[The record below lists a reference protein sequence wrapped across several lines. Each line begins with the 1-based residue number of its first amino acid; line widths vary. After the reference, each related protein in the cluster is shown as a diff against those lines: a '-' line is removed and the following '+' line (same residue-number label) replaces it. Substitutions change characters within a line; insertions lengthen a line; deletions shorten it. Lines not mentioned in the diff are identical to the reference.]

1 MSENFREREKLELN
15 IVLEEYKKH
24 SLLKSTKKKFYEL
37 SYLSNTDEYLNF
49 KQNVLIYSQKIFPN
63 LSFNGFSNID
73 DISLRLKNLNG
84 HIVEQDLLEIKNSI
98 DYSIKFLKL
107 DKNYF
112 YSFFDFQFDIQKIF
126 SFKDKLEKIVNN
138 DGKIRDDAS
147 TNLLQIRKNIN
158 ILISSQDK
166 VISKI
171 LKKYEQYLSDSNITI
186 VDNRIV
192 LQVDVHEK
200 NRIKGVFHS
209 YSNTKKTVFIE
220 PEELVFLNNRLNE
233 LKEEERLEIAKILED
248 LKEGIVSDISLFS
261 IFSKFIP
268 DIDFINSIVIFMNE
282 YEANFVEI
290 ADEIDLIRVY
300 HPIIK
305 KVKKNEAKPVN
316 IKVENGKSLLITG
329 PNMGGKTAVLKTI
342 GISVILTKLGLP
354 VCASEYSKIRL
365 FEKIFCD
372 IGDDQSLEEGVST
385 FASHLINY
393 KRIVE
398 NCDEN
403 SLILLDEIGTGT
415 SIKEGTSFAISLV
428 SDFLE
433 KNSTVIFTT
442 HYDPIKEFALK
453 NEKIMCS
460 AMKYDFEK
468 NTPYFELE
476 YGTVGQSGMFSLLKK
491 YNFPEKIIQESY
503 RIVGKDF
510 LDYSELIKEYQK
522 KIELLEK
529 EKEKLELLK
538 KSQQKIEE
546 ITRKELE
553 DYLSKKNSL
562 EKEYRTKINQEI
574 DTIRSKFER
583 VVKELY
589 NKKDK
594 DENKNIIKDFRK
606 FLEEKVVLKE
616 DDFKPHIEKNL
627 KIKIGDFVQLKDR
640 VEGFVKSIEKDKVTL
655 DVNGVILKTN
665 IENIVNR
672 VERKGGVEKKFYI
685 GEEITD
691 ELDLRGKYVN
701 EALEEVENYIL
712 KASVAGLKRVRIIHG
727 HGKGILKENIR
738 EFFKKVKFIKKYYPA
753 PIEEGGDGVTIV
765 EFE

>member
-1 MSENFREREKLELN
+1 MLENFREREKLELN
-15 IVLEEYKKH
+15 LVLEEYKKN
-24 SLLKSTKKKFYEL
+24 SLLKSTKKKFDDL
-37 SYLSNTDEYLNF
+37 PYLSNTGEYLNF
-49 KQNVLIYSQKIFPN
+49 KQTVLLYSQKIFSK

-73 DISLRLKNLNG
+73 DITLRLKNPNG

-98 DYSIKFLKL
+98 DYSIRFLKL

-112 YSFFDFQFDIQKIF
+112 FSFFDFQFDVQKIF
-126 SFKDKLEKIVNN
+126 SFKDKIEKIVNN
-138 DGKIRDDAS
+138 DGKIKDDAS
-147 TNLLQIRKNIN
+147 TNLSRIRKNIN
-158 ILISSQDK
+158 TLISSQDK

-171 LKKYEQYLSDSNITI
+171 LKKYEQYLSDGNITI

-209 YSNTKKTVFIE
+209 YSNTKRTVFIE

-233 LKEEERLEIAKILED
+233 LREEERLEIAKILED
-248 LKEGIVSDISLFS
+248 LKEEVVSNISLFS
-261 IFSKFIP
+261 IFSKFIL
-268 DIDFINSIVIFMNE
+268 DIDLINSIVIFMNE

-290 ADEIDLIRVY
+290 ADDIDLIRVY

-305 KVKKNEAKPVN
+305 KVKRREAKPVN
-316 IKVENGKSLLITG
+316 IKVEKGKSLLITG
-329 PNMGGKTAVLKTI
+329 PNMGGKTAVLKTV
-342 GISVILTKLGLP
+342 GVSVLLTKLGLP
-354 VCASEYSKIRL
+354 ICASEFSKIRL

-393 KRIVE
+393 KKIVE

-433 KNSTVIFTT
+433 KKSTVIFTT

-453 NEKIMCS
+453 NEKIICS
-460 AMKYDFEK
+460 AMKYDFE
-468 NTPYFELE
+468 NNIPYFELE

-491 YNFPEKIIQESY
+491 YDFPEKIIQESY
-503 RIVGKDF
+503 KITGKDF

-522 KIELLEK
+522 KVELIEK

-538 KSQQKIEE
+538 KSQQKIEG
-546 ITRKELE
+546 IIKKEME
-553 DYLSKKNSL
+553 DYLNKRNSL
-562 EKEYRTKINQEI
+562 EKEYRSKINHEI
-574 DTIRSKFER
+574 DTLRSEFER

-589 NKKDK
+589 SKKEK
-594 DENKNIIKDFRK
+594 DEKKSIIKDFKK
-606 FLEEKVVLKE
+606 FLDEKVVSKE
-616 DDFKPHIEKNL
+616 NDFKPYIEKNL
-627 KIKIGDFVQLKDR
+627 KIKIGDFVQLKDK
-640 VEGFVKSIEKDKVTL
+640 VEGFVKNIEKDRVTL

-665 IENIVNR
+665 VENIVSR
-672 VERKGGVEKKFYI
+672 IEREDGIENKFYI

-691 ELDLRGKYVN
+691 ELDLRGKFAD

-727 HGKGILKENIR
+727 HGKGILKDNIR
-738 EFFKKVKFIKKYYPA
+738 EFLKKVKFIKKFYPA
-753 PIEEGGDGVTIV
+753 PLEEGGDGVTIV

>member
-1 MSENFREREKLELN
+1 MLENFREREKLELN
-15 IVLEEYKKH
+15 LVLEEYKKH
-24 SLLKSTKKKFYEL
+24 SLLRSTKKKFDDL
-37 SYLSNTDEYLNF
+37 PYLSNIDEYLNF
-49 KQNVLIYSQKIFPN
+49 KQTVLLYSQKIFPK

-73 DISLRLKNLNG
+73 DIYLRLKNLNG
-84 HIVEQDLLEIKNSI
+84 HVVEQDLLEIKNSI
-98 DYSIKFLKL
+98 DYSIKFFKI

-112 YSFFDFQFDIQKIF
+112 FSFFDFQFDIQKIF
-126 SFKDKLEKIVNN
+126 SFKEKLEKIVTN
-138 DGKIRDDAS
+138 DGKIKDDA
-147 TNLLQIRKNIN
+147 TANLAKIRKDIN
-158 ILISSQDK
+158 FLLLSQDK

-209 YSNTKKTVFIE
+209 YSNSKRTVFIE

-233 LKEEERLEIAKILED
+233 LKEEERLEIARILED
-248 LKEGIVSDISLFS
+248 LKQEIVSNVSLFS
-261 IFSKFIP
+261 IFSKFIF
-268 DIDFINSIVIFMNE
+268 DIDLINSIVIFMNE

-290 ADEIDLIRVY
+290 SEDIDLIRVY

-305 KVKKNEAKPVN
+305 KVKIKEAKPVN
-316 IKVENGKSLLITG
+316 IKVEKGKSLLITG
-329 PNMGGKTAVLKTI
+329 PNMGGKTAVLKTV
-342 GISVILTKLGLP
+342 GVSVILSKLGLP
-354 VCASEYSKIRL
+354 ICASEYSKIRL
-365 FEKIFCD
+365 FDKIFCD

-393 KRIVE
+393 KKIIE

-415 SIKEGTSFAISLV
+415 SIKEGTSFAISLING
-428 SDFLE
+428 FLE
-433 KNSTVIFTT
+433 KDSTVIFTT

-453 NEKIMCS
+453 NKKIICS
-460 AMKYDFEK
+460 AMKYDFEN

-491 YNFPEKIIQESY
+491 YSFPEKIIQESY
-503 RIVGKDF
+503 KMVGKDF

-538 KSQQKIEE
+538 KSQLKIEE
-546 ITRKELE
+546 ITRKEME

-562 EKEYRTKINQEI
+562 EKEYRIKINHEI
-574 DTIRSKFER
+574 DTLRSEFER
-583 VVKELY
+583 VIKELY

-594 DENKNIIKDFRK
+594 GENKNIIKDFRK
-606 FLEEKVVLKE
+606 LLEEKVILKE
-616 DDFKPHIEKNL
+616 DDYKPYIEKNL
-627 KIKIGDFVQLKDR
+627 KIKIGDFVQLKDK
-640 VEGFVKSIEKDKVTL
+640 VEGFVKKIEKDKVTL

-665 IENIVNR
+665 IESIIKR
-672 VERKGGVEKKFYI
+672 IERKDGVEKNFYI
-685 GEEITD
+685 GEEISD
-691 ELDLRGKYVN
+691 ELDLRGKFVD

-738 EFFKKVKFIKKYYPA
+738 EFLKKLKFIKKFYPA
-753 PIEEGGDGVTIV
+753 PIEEGGDGVTVV